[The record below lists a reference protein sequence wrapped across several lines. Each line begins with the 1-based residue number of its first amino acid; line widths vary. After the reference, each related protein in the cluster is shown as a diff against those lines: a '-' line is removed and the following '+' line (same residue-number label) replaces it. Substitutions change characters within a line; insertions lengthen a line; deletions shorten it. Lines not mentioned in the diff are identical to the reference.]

1 MGCFALLFYL
11 LAIVYYKDSV
21 DVLFAGIALLAVFK
35 AIESLPYYFHIKNV
49 NRPRQKA
56 LLRITQFI
64 RSNDAFIP
72 EDDEIDE
79 NLTVP
84 QNWPKSGNI
93 RIENAWLRYNEDAN
107 PALKGLNVV
116 IEAGTKAIVVGRT
129 GAGKSSFLSAIVRL
143 VKLEYG
149 KIIVD

>member
-1 MGCFALLFYL
+1 MNS
-11 LAIVYYKDSV
+11 K
-21 DVLFAGIALLAVFK
+21 VLN
-35 AIESLPYYFHIKNV
+35 SL
-49 NRPRQKA
+49 Q
-56 LLRITQFI
+56 
-64 RSNDAFIP
+64 SNDAFIP

-149 KIIVD
+149 KIIVDGYDINDMKVNRLRSAISVIPQEPILLRGNFQPS

>member
-1 MGCFALLFYL
+1 MNS
-11 LAIVYYKDSV
+11 K
-21 DVLFAGIALLAVFK
+21 VLN
-35 AIESLPYYFHIKNV
+35 SL
-49 NRPRQKA
+49 Q
-56 LLRITQFI
+56 
-64 RSNDAFIP
+64 SNDAFIP

-149 KIIVD
+149 KIIVDGYDINGMKVNRLRSAISVIPQEPILLRGNFQPS

>member
-1 MGCFALLFYL
+1 MNS
-11 LAIVYYKDSV
+11 K
-21 DVLFAGIALLAVFK
+21 VLN
-35 AIESLPYYFHIKNV
+35 SL
-49 NRPRQKA
+49 Q
-56 LLRITQFI
+56 
-64 RSNDAFIP
+64 SNDAFIP

-107 PALKGLNVV
+107 HALKGLNVV

-129 GAGKSSFLSAIVRL
+129 GAGKSSFLSAIIRL

-149 KIIVD
+149 KIIVDGYDINDMKVNRLRSAISVIPQEPILLRGNFQPS

>member
-1 MGCFALLFYL
+1 MNL
-11 LAIVYYKDSV
+11 K
-21 DVLFAGIALLAVFK
+21 VLN
-35 AIESLPYYFHIKNV
+35 SL
-49 NRPRQKA
+49 Q
-56 LLRITQFI
+56 
-64 RSNDAFIP
+64 SNDAFIP
-72 EDDEIDE
+72 EDNEIDE

-129 GAGKSSFLSAIVRL
+129 GAGKSSFLSAIIRL

-149 KIIVD
+149 KIIVDGYDINDMKVNRLRSAISVIPQEPILLRGNFQPS

>member
-1 MGCFALLFYL
+1 MNSKVLNLL
-11 LAIVYYKDSV
+11 
-21 DVLFAGIALLAVFK
+21 
-35 AIESLPYYFHIKNV
+35 
-49 NRPRQKA
+49 Q
-56 LLRITQFI
+56 
-64 RSNDAFIP
+64 SNDAFVP

-149 KIIVD
+149 KIIVDGYDINDMKVNRLRSAISVIPQEPILLRGNFQPS

>member
-1 MGCFALLFYL
+1 MNLKILH
-11 LAIVYYKDSV
+11 
-21 DVLFAGIALLAVFK
+21 
-35 AIESLPYYFHIKNV
+35 SL
-49 NRPRQKA
+49 Q
-56 LLRITQFI
+56 
-64 RSNDAFIP
+64 SNDAFIP
-72 EDDEIDE
+72 ENNEIDE

-149 KIIVD
+149 KIIVDGYDINDMKVNRLRSAISVIPQEPILLRGNFQPS

>member
-1 MGCFALLFYL
+1 MNS
-11 LAIVYYKDSV
+11 K
-21 DVLFAGIALLAVFK
+21 VLN
-35 AIESLPYYFHIKNV
+35 SL
-49 NRPRQKA
+49 Q
-56 LLRITQFI
+56 
-64 RSNDAFIP
+64 SNDAFIP

-149 KIIVD
+149 KIIVDGYDINDMKVNRLRSAISVIPQEPILLRGNFQPN

>member
-1 MGCFALLFYL
+1 MNL
-11 LAIVYYKDSV
+11 K
-21 DVLFAGIALLAVFK
+21 VLN
-35 AIESLPYYFHIKNV
+35 SL
-49 NRPRQKA
+49 Q
-56 LLRITQFI
+56 
-64 RSNDAFIP
+64 SNDAFIP

-93 RIENAWLRYNEDAN
+93 RIENAWLRYNKDAN

-149 KIIVD
+149 KIIVDGYDINDMKVNRLRSAISVIPQEPILLRGNFQPR

>member
-1 MGCFALLFYL
+1 MNS
-11 LAIVYYKDSV
+11 K
-21 DVLFAGIALLAVFK
+21 VLN
-35 AIESLPYYFHIKNV
+35 SL
-49 NRPRQKA
+49 Q
-56 LLRITQFI
+56 
-64 RSNDAFIP
+64 SNDAFIP
-72 EDDEIDE
+72 EDNEIDE

-93 RIENAWLRYNEDAN
+93 RIENAWLRYNDDAN

-129 GAGKSSFLSAIVRL
+129 GAGKSSFLSAIIRL

-149 KIIVD
+149 KIIVDGYDINDMKVNRLRSAISVIPQEPILLRGNFQPS

>member
-1 MGCFALLFYL
+1 MNSKVLNLL
-11 LAIVYYKDSV
+11 
-21 DVLFAGIALLAVFK
+21 
-35 AIESLPYYFHIKNV
+35 
-49 NRPRQKA
+49 Q
-56 LLRITQFI
+56 
-64 RSNDAFIP
+64 SNDAFVP

-93 RIENAWLRYNEDAN
+93 RIENAWLRYNKDAN

-149 KIIVD
+149 KIIVDGYDINDMKVNRLRSAISVIPQEPILLRGNFQPS

>member
-1 MGCFALLFYL
+1 MNL
-11 LAIVYYKDSV
+11 K
-21 DVLFAGIALLAVFK
+21 VLN
-35 AIESLPYYFHIKNV
+35 SL
-49 NRPRQKA
+49 Q
-56 LLRITQFI
+56 
-64 RSNDAFIP
+64 SNDAFIP
-72 EDDEIDE
+72 EDNEIDE

-149 KIIVD
+149 KIIVDGYDINDMKVNRLRSAISVIPQEPILLRGNFQPS